1 MEEITYIIE
10 NTEAILNQRV
20 WGITQKMRNE
30 DLIFNQSRI
39 DPKSKNGI
47 IEKKL
52 ENYSHFI

>member
-20 WGITQKMRNE
+20 RGITQKMRNE

>member
-20 WGITQKMRNE
+20 WGITQKMRTE

>member
-20 WGITQKMRNE
+20 RGITQKMRTE